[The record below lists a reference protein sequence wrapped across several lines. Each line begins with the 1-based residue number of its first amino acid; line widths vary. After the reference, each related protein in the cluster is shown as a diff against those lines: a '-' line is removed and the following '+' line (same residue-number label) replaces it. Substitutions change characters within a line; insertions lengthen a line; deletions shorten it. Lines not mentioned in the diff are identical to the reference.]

1 MPPRSET
8 IALAIK
14 LFSESSYPQGLAP
27 ATAWLGFYQ
36 TLLWYEK
43 IGQLG
48 YTVLPHIID
57 ANALR
62 PASPAIAA
70 RWKTKRIWQRRAEAL
85 NSYVASQLQ
94 CKEADVPRFMDRLM
108 KQPDFAGVQ
117 RQNSLGIA
125 FAGLLK
131 HCLEKFNTGGLTF
144 RTEVPAKDEF
154 PGIDL
159 PGRSEKPCI
168 DLLASAEGRPV
179 AVISTKW
186 SLRHDRLNDLT
197 NECPIYKAAYS
208 RVFRQSARSNL
219 AYYVVTNEF
228 EPSRLIKLLV
238 DSCID
243 GVVHVHKPAVQN
255 VAELDGQLEGLMD
268 LSDFLVSLSVPRK
281 PVAGRGSS

>member
-8 IALAIK
+8 IALAIR
-14 LFSESSYPQGLAP
+14 LFSESFYPQGLTP
-27 ATAWLGFYQ
+27 TNAWLGFYQ
-36 TLLWYEK
+36 TLLWYEE

-57 ANALR
+57 ANNLR
-62 PASPAIAA
+62 PASRTIAPK
-70 RWKTKRIWQRRAEAL
+70 WKTKRVWQRRAEAL
-85 NSYVASQLQ
+85 NSYIAKQLQ
-94 CKEADVPRFMDRLM
+94 CEEADVHGLMDRLM
-108 KQPDFAGVQ
+108 KQPDFEGVQ

-131 HCLEKFNTGGLTF
+131 YCLETFNKSGLKY

-154 PGIDL
+154 PGITL

-168 DLLASAEGRPV
+168 DVLASDDRLPV

-186 SLRHDRLNDLT
+186 SLRHDRLSDLT
-197 NECPIYKAAYS
+197 NECPSYKAAYS
-208 RVFRQSARSNL
+208 QVFRQSGRANL

-228 EPSRLIKLLV
+228 EPSRLIKLIE

-255 VAELDGQLEGLMD
+255 VAELNGQLEGLID
-268 LSDFLVSLSVPRK
+268 LSDFLVSFSCPKK
-281 PVAGRGSS
+281 PVGSRGGS